1 MKKDAQTQKSPDLNT
16 KNANYSEPITTVKP
30 ISFNLLEIPAELAF
44 IYSKIDSIYTFF
56 IYI

>member
-16 KNANYSEPITTVKP
+16 KTANYSEPITTTVKP

-44 IYSKIDSIYTFF
+44 IYSKLDSIYF

>member
-1 MKKDAQTQKSPDLNT
+1 MKKDAQTQKSPDLYT

-44 IYSKIDSIYTFF
+44 IYSKIDSIYTYF